1 MTDMEMDL
9 VLAKADVEYL
19 TTKLRRAEN
28 TIANQ
33 ASRIEG
39 LMKIVEEQHIMIEM
53 LRGEF
58 LG

>member
-9 VLAKADVEYL
+9 ILAKADIEYL
-19 TTKLRRAEN
+19 TTKLRRAED

-33 ASRIEG
+33 ASRIDG
-39 LMKIVEEQHIMIEM
+39 LMKIIEEQHIMIEM
-53 LRGEF
+53 LRGAY